1 MQQFKQVLQNQ
12 LAAIALTIVQL
23 EEELKSQKLEFS
35 KAKAKYEL
43 LDEIDK
49 QDLVIGKAQDSE
61 VKDGE

>member
-23 EEELKSQKLEFS
+23 EEELKAQKLEFS
-35 KAKAKYEL
+35 KAKAKFEL

-49 QDLVIGKAQDSE
+49 QDLVIGKAQESE